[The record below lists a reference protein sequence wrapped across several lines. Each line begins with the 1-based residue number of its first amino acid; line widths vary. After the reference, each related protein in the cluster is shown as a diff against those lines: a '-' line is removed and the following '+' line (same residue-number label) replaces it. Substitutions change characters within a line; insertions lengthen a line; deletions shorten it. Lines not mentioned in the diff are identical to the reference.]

1 VGWRLR
7 ALFKVC
13 LSFWRL
19 GSRDD
24 RTDIDV
30 TRADVVVVGGGPAG
44 LAASIELGS
53 RGVSVLLLEPRSAVS
68 MDRPRAKTT
77 SVRTMEHLR
86 RWGLADRL
94 REVAPLPVAWS
105 QDATF
110 TTSLLGR
117 EITRFHGCLGLAPD
131 RRDEFAE
138 SGQQVPQPLV
148 EQILREALADYATVT
163 FATGW
168 SLESLKQS
176 IDGVTISAVDA
187 TGASHTIEADY
198 VLGCDGAASVTRH
211 AVGVAFE
218 GTTDGKPNF
227 NMVFRAPGL
236 ASLVPHGPSVHYW
249 VLDPNVP
256 GLVGRMDLNDTWW
269 AMAMGV
275 SAERGN
281 TDPIGLI
288 RVLIG
293 KGSDDI
299 EIELVATD
307 PWTARMLNATTYRV
321 GRVFL
326 VGDAAHLNPPW
337 GGHGFNTA
345 VGDAVNI
352 GWKLAAV
359 LAGWGGEE
367 LLRSYELE
375 RKPVAQ
381 QTIDLATRNM
391 SNLSTNFANPLL
403 DSDGREG
410 DACRADVAE
419 AIQATKHAEFHS
431 LGLVLGYH
439 YGPSPVT
446 VDDGTPNPEH
456 DTSVYTPSARPGSRL
471 PHLWLDDGRSIYDIL
486 GTGFTLLV
494 PDAAADG
501 TSFVEAAERV
511 GIPLIV
517 VELHG
522 RNDFFGASL
531 VLVRPDQHLAWRS
544 PLRNIDVTT
553 AHDILRITTGSTP

>member
-1 VGWRLR
+1 MTTVQ
-7 ALFKVC
+7 
-13 LSFWRL
+13 
-19 GSRDD
+19 
-24 RTDIDV
+24 
-30 TRADVVVVGGGPAG
+30 VVVVGGGPAG

-53 RGVSVLLLEPRSAVS
+53 RGVSVLLLEPRTDVS

-86 RWGLADRL
+86 RWGLANRL
-94 REVAPLPVAWS
+94 REVALLPVAWS

-117 EITRFHGCLGLAPD
+117 EITRFHDCLGLAPE

-148 EQILREALADYATVT
+148 EHVLREAVADYPTVT

-168 SLESLKQS
+168 SLERLEQS
-176 IDGVTISAVDA
+176 ADGVTISAVDA
-187 TGASHTIEADY
+187 NGVSRVVEAEF

-211 AVGVAFE
+211 AVDVAFE
-218 GTTDGKPNF
+218 GTTDGRPNF

-236 ASLVPHGPSVHYW
+236 AALVPHRPSVHYW
-249 VLDPNVP
+249 VLDATVP

-281 TDPIGLI
+281 ADPVGLI
-288 RVLIG
+288 RALIG

-359 LAGWGGEE
+359 LAGWGGEG
-367 LLRSYELE
+367 LLESYEPE
-375 RKPVAQ
+375 RKPIAQ

-391 SNLSTNFANPLL
+391 SNLSTNFADPLL
-403 DSDGREG
+403 NFDSPEG
-410 DACRADVAE
+410 DLCRAEVAA
-419 AIQATKHAEFHS
+419 AIQVTKHAEFHS

-439 YGPSPVT
+439 YGRSALT
-446 VDDGTPNPEH
+446 IDDGTPEPVH
-456 DTSVYTPSARPGSRL
+456 DTSIYAPSARPGCRL
-471 PHLWLDDGRSIYDIL
+471 PHAWLEDGRSIYDIL
-486 GTGFTLLV
+486 GTGFSLLV
-494 PDAAADG
+494 TDSAANGA
-501 TSFVEAAERV
+501 SFVEAASSI
-511 GIPLIV
+511 GMPLTVIDRY
-517 VELHG
+517 G
-522 RNDFFGASL
+522 RSDLFGASL
-531 VLVRPDQHLAWRS
+531 VLVRPDQHVAWRS
-544 PLRNIDVTT
+544 PLRNVDFAT
-553 AHDILRITTGSTP
+553 AHHLLAVATGSAF